1 MTAPSPLDRHASTA
15 TELKARIAAE
25 RRGSPFVVYR
35 DGEGMQTIVELAGD
49 EFTVGRRDDNDLVLS
64 WDQEVSRLHA
74 ELQRIKGEWTV
85 VDEGLSRNGTFVN
98 GERIRGRHRLRNG
111 DRLCFGETVVAYC
124 APREPGEGESQST
137 LAVSTTADVELSET
151 QRKLLAALCRP
162 LSESAFAMPATN
174 REIAEQLFL
183 SVDAVKAHLRVLFER
198 FGLQD
203 LPQNQKRA
211 SLAATVLLNGV
222 VKAHEL

>member
-1 MTAPSPLDRHASTA
+1 MTSASSPLDRHASTA
-15 TELKARIAAE
+15 TELKERIEAE
-25 RRGSPFVVYR
+25 RRGAPFVVYR
-35 DGEGMQTIVELAGD
+35 DGDGRQTILELSGQ
-49 EFTVGRRDDNDLVLS
+49 ELTVGRRADNDVALS

-74 ELQRIKGEWTV
+74 ELQRIKGDWTV
-85 VDEGLSRNGTFVN
+85 VDDGLSRNGTFLN

-111 DRLCFGETVVAYC
+111 DRLCFGETVVVYC
-124 APREPGEGESQST
+124 APAESESQST
-137 LAVSTTADVELSET
+137 LVVSGATPVELSET
-151 QRKLLAALCRP
+151 QRKVLAALCGP

-174 REIAEQLFL
+174 REIADRLFL

-211 SLAATVLLNGV
+211 SLAATVLLNGI
-222 VKAHEL
+222 VKARDL